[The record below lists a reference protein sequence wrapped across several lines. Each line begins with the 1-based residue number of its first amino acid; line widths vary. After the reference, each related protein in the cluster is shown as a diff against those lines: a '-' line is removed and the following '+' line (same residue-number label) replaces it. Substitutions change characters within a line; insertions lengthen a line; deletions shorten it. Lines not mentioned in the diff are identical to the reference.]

1 MLSYLNNNNKYNKDI
16 FKAQVELSKLNLLN
30 SKYING
36 YFNLETEKAIKEF
49 QNKNNILSDGILD
62 DKTYKKLVQKNIAK
76 TNTNSGV
83 YNRNLYTEKT
93 VINDDSV
100 RNEDAFFNDTKNSQL
115 RKGTVDIKIKYAQT
129 GETII
134 KDVKYRSVGR
144 QINASG
150 EAIYE
155 AYEFIAKDIIE

>member
-1 MLSYLNNNNKYNKDI
+1 M
-16 FKAQVELSKLNLLN
+16 
-30 SKYING
+30 
-36 YFNLETEKAIKEF
+36 
-49 QNKNNILSDGILD
+49 
-62 DKTYKKLVQKNIAK
+62 QKNIAK

-93 VINDDSV
+93 VINDDAV